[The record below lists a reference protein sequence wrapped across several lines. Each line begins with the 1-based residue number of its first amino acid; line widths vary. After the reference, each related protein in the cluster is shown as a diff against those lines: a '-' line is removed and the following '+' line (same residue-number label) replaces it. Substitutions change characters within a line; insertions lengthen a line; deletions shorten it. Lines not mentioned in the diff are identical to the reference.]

1 MWGWQ
6 MNKEKEESIIIKER
20 DGHQTHQIIIVR
32 YWKLLQGI
40 EIILFILSLVIV
52 PYESP
57 EYWKLWI
64 AHILISLH
72 IFCKRYQ
79 ISVKKLSLQVRDSI
93 KRWWE
98 CVFK

>member
-1 MWGWQ
+1 
-6 MNKEKEESIIIKER
+6 MNKEKEESYLIKR
-20 DGHQTHQIIIVR
+20 KDGTPKYLVVFVG

-40 EIILFILSLVIV
+40 ETILFILSLVIV

-93 KRWWE
+93 KRWWKY
-98 CVFK
+98 VSK

>member
-1 MWGWQ
+1 
-6 MNKEKEESIIIKER
+6 MNKEKEESYLIKR
-20 DGHQTHQIIIVR
+20 KDGTPKYLVVFVG

-40 EIILFILSLVIV
+40 ETILFILSLVIV

-79 ISVKKLSLQVRDSI
+79 ISLKKLSLQVRDSI
-93 KRWWE
+93 KRWWKY
-98 CVFK
+98 VSK

>member
-1 MWGWQ
+1 MD
-6 MNKEKEESIIIKER
+6 KEKEESYLIKR
-20 DGHQTHQIIIVR
+20 KDGTPKYLVVFVG

-40 EIILFILSLVIV
+40 EIILFILSLAIV
-52 PYESP
+52 PHDSP

-79 ISVKKLSLQVRDSI
+79 ISVKKLSLLARDSMKGLI
-93 KRWWE
+93 SRK
-98 CVFK
+98 

>member
-1 MWGWQ
+1 MD
-6 MNKEKEESIIIKER
+6 KEKEESYLIKR
-20 DGHQTHQIIIVR
+20 KDGTPKYLVVFVG

-40 EIILFILSLVIV
+40 ETILFILSLVIV

>member
-1 MWGWQ
+1 
-6 MNKEKEESIIIKER
+6 MNKEKEESYLIKR
-20 DGHQTHQIIIVR
+20 KDGTPKYLVVFVG

-40 EIILFILSLVIV
+40 ETILFILSLVIV

-93 KRWWE
+93 KRMISR
-98 CVFK
+98 K

>member
-1 MWGWQ
+1 MDT
-6 MNKEKEESIIIKER
+6 EKEQSIIIDE
-20 DGHQTHQIIIVR
+20 DGIPKYKIVIVE
-32 YWKLLQGI
+32 YWELLQGI
-40 EIILFILSLVIV
+40 ETILFILSLVIV

-93 KRWWE
+93 KRMISR
-98 CVFK
+98 K

>member
-1 MWGWQ
+1 ME
-6 MNKEKEESIIIKER
+6 KEKEESYLIKR
-20 DGHQTHQIIIVR
+20 KDGTLKYLVVFVG

-40 EIILFILSLVIV
+40 ETILFILSSVIV
-52 PYESP
+52 PYDSP
-57 EYWKLWI
+57 EYSELLI
-64 AHILISLH
+64 VHILISLY

>member
-1 MWGWQ
+1 ME
-6 MNKEKEESIIIKER
+6 KEKEESYIIKR
-20 DGHQTHQIIIVR
+20 KDGTPKYLVVFVG

-40 EIILFILSLVIV
+40 ETILFILSLVIV

-64 AHILISLH
+64 AHILISLY

-79 ISVKKLSLQVRDSI
+79 ISVKKLSLQIRDSI
-93 KRWWE
+93 KRWWKY
-98 CVFK
+98 VSK

>member
-1 MWGWQ
+1 
-6 MNKEKEESIIIKER
+6 MNKEKEESYLIKR
-20 DGHQTHQIIIVR
+20 KDGTPKYLVVFVG

-40 EIILFILSLVIV
+40 ETILFILSLVIV

-72 IFCKRYQ
+72 IFCKRYH
-79 ISVKKLSLQVRDSI
+79 LEQVLF
-93 KRWWE
+93 
-98 CVFK
+98 V

>member
-1 MWGWQ
+1 ME
-6 MNKEKEESIIIKER
+6 KEKEESYLIKR
-20 DGHQTHQIIIVR
+20 KDGTPKYLVVFVG

-40 EIILFILSLVIV
+40 ETILFILSLVIV
-52 PYESP
+52 PHHSC
-57 EYWKLWI
+57 EYWELWI
-64 AHILISLH
+64 AHILISLY

-79 ISVKKLSLQVRDSI
+79 IGVKKLSLQVRDSI